1 MKQDNLE
8 EINRQIEEE
17 LLNDMDN
24 DSNKDSEKKGFMSM
38 KFWIFFVILIII
50 IGKTISHLI

>member
-17 LLNDMDN
+17 LLNDMN
-24 DSNKDSEKKGFMSM
+24 NESHKDSEKKGFMSV

-50 IGKTISHLI
+50 VGKTISHLI

>member
-1 MKQDNLE
+1 MQNENLE

-17 LLNDMDN
+17 LLND
-24 DSNKDSEKKGFMSM
+24 NKNNINTEAEKKGFLSL
-38 KFWIFFVILIII
+38 KFWIFIAILIII